1 MTTEN
6 PLSSDLE
13 AIQAG
18 LDEIFKTSSEK
29 KVLALQS
36 HEDSSKTISSRQKDF
51 LSGLGFEKTVNIKT
65 FEENCKVL
73 EKEGLTMSTIKEL
86 KEIRDLYGKN
96 IIGYN
101 DLCKLS
107 IKYNLY
113 FGDSTLFKGNIPM
126 DNIKEMEDFPFQKF
140 ASHYNVL
147 YTRNKESI
155 IEGNISTS
163 AKTMIVAPLQL
174 FDLKNVLISESREL
188 IKFNGKTSTCKP
200 YPVADDPIVLLPFK
214 LRATQ
219 EIFFIVVTHWDN
231 SHSII

>member
-1 MTTEN
+1 MTTAN
-6 PLSSDLE
+6 PLSNDLDT
-13 AIQAG
+13 IQAG
-18 LDEIFKTSSEK
+18 LDEIFKASSEK

-36 HEDSSKTISSRQKDF
+36 HEDGSKTISQKQKDF

-86 KEIRDLYGKN
+86 KEIRELYGKN

-101 DLCKLS
+101 DLCGLS

-113 FGDSTLFKGNIPM
+113 FGDSTLFKGEIPM
-126 DNIKEMEDFPFQKF
+126 SNIREMEEFPFQKF

-147 YTRNKESI
+147 YTRHKESI
-155 IEGNISTS
+155 VEGNVSSS

-174 FDLKNVLISESREL
+174 FDLKDVLVSESREL
-188 IKFNGKTSTCKP
+188 IRFNGVTSSCKP
-200 YPVADDPIVLLPFK
+200 FPVTDDPIILLPFK
-214 LRATQ
+214 LRATK
-219 EIFFIVVTHWDN
+219 EIFFIVVTHWNN
-231 SHSII
+231 SQSII